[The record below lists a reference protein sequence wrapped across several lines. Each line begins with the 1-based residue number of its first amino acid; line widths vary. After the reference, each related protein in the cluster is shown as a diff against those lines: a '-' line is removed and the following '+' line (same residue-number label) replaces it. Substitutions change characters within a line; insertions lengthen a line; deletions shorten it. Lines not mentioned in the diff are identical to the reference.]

1 MSSMF
6 ESIKEALNKKS
17 NGGNPQSDIIRM
29 EIGNT
34 YEFKIL
40 PNVKEPKKTFFEYY
54 MHGWESF
61 ATGQY
66 VQILSPTTFNERD
79 PISEERFKILK
90 LGSEEEKAR
99 INKVRRA
106 QKWFVNVYVIKDPTN
121 PENEGKVKILR
132 YGKQLQTIIDN
143 AIKGDDADEF
153 GEKVFDLNKGGAIF
167 KVKVEKQQ
175 DFPSYTASRFTTG
188 TKWFLEPQ
196 EQALVCNSIHNLE
209 GIYDQKSFEE
219 VQAFFNTHYHV
230 DVKASEKKA
239 EPKAQNAKKESAK
252 SDDDLIKELSGSG
265 ATDFDT
271 DGTGVSKDGF
281 DSSGD
286 AEIDDILNGL

>member
-17 NGGNPQSDIIRM
+17 SGGNSSRSDILKL
-29 EIGNT
+29 EIGNV

-40 PNVKEPKKTFFEYY
+40 PNVQEPKKTFFEYF

-66 VQILSPTTFNERD
+66 VQILSPTTYNERD

-90 LGSEEEKAR
+90 LGSEADKTK
-99 INKVRRA
+99 INKVRRQ

-143 AIKGDDADEF
+143 AIKGDDAEEF
-153 GEKVFDLNKGGAIF
+153 GEKVFDLNPGGAIF

-188 TKWFLEPQ
+188 TKWSLDEAKQ
-196 EQALVCNSIHNLE
+196 KEVCASIHNLE
-209 GIYDQKSFEE
+209 GIYDRKSFEE

-230 DVKASEKKA
+230 
-239 EPKAQNAKKESAK
+239 ESAAAEGAK
-252 SDDDLIKELSGSG
+252 SSGNKPATQSDDQLIAELSGSG
-265 ATDFDT
+265 S
-271 DGTGVSKDGF
+271 GEF
-281 DSSGD
+281 DSSKTEVSKGGFDDTGD
-286 AEIDDILNGL
+286 SDIDDILRDL

>member
-1 MSSMF
+1 MF

-17 NGGNPQSDIIRM
+17 NGSNPQSDIVKM

-79 PISEERFKILK
+79 PISEGRFKILK
-90 LGSEEEKAR
+90 LGTEEEKAR

-106 QKWFVNVYVIKDPTN
+106 QKWMVNVYVIKDPTN

-143 AIKGDDADEF
+143 AIKGDDAEEF
-153 GEKVFDLNKGGAIF
+153 GEKVFDLNKGGAIL

-188 TKWFLEPQ
+188 TKWFLD
-196 EQALVCNSIHNLE
+196 EQDQKVVCNSIHDLE
-209 GIYDQKSFEE
+209 SIYDQKSFEE

-230 DVKASEKKA
+230 DIKASEKK
-239 EPKAQNAKKESAK
+239 ETSSIKSTSNKESAK
-252 SDDDLIKELSGSG
+252 SDDDIIKELSGSG
-265 ATDFDT
+265 ATDFDS
-271 DGTGVSKDGF
+271 DDTGEF

-286 AEIDDILNGL
+286 AEIDDILKGL